1 MTDSPL
7 MAGVKQYLSQL
18 SPTEFADLVAEV
30 REPEPE
36 KQPTDRQPD
45 TSGIDRGRA
54 RYTGERKIEVAP
66 GSRQSNAAGGWS

>member
-36 KQPTDRQPD
+36 KQPPD

-54 RYTGERKIEVAP
+54 RYTGKQKIEVAP
-66 GSRQSNAAGGWS
+66 GNTETHTAGKWS